1 MQYQVQRIKLKKQFR
16 NSFPVVFFKS
26 KIVIVSGGF
35 DPIHSGHIHYIKAAK
50 QAAGSSILLVGLN
63 SDEWLKN
70 KKGSFFMPFEE
81 RATILQNTVGVDSV
95 ISFNDSDGTAIE
107 LIKKVRRIYSEHPLV
122 FCNGGDRTKDNI
134 PEMNDEQLKKDD
146 KLKFIFG
153 VGGSYK
159 ANSSSWIL
167 DEYKAPKTK
176 RDWGYYRVLR
186 EYGKVIKLK
195 ELVVNP
201 GDTLSMQRHKE
212 RKEFWFIAEGEA
224 SVYSLDVDGNRRLR
238 GRFNKLEILDIL
250 KNEWHQLVNETK
262 EPLKVIEIQYGENC
276 IEEDIERQ

>member
-1 MQYQVQRIKLKKQFR
+1 MQRIKLKKQFR

-63 SDEWLKN
+63 SDEWLKR
-70 KKGSFFMPFEE
+70 KKGNFFMPFEE

-107 LIKKVRRIYSEHPLV
+107 LIKKVRRIYPEHPLV
-122 FCNGGDRTKDNI
+122 FCNGGDRTKNNI
-134 PEMNDEQLKKDD
+134 PEMQDETLKNDKD
-146 KLKFIFG
+146 LKFLFG

-167 DEYKAPKTK
+167 DEYKAPKTD
-176 RDWGYYRVLR
+176 RSWGYYRILK
-186 EYGKVIKLK
+186 EYGKQIKLK
-195 ELVVNP
+195 ELTVEPNH
-201 GDTLSMQRHKE
+201 TLSMQRHKQ

-224 SVYSLDVDGNRRLR
+224 SIYSLDVKNKRRLR
-238 GRFNKLEILDIL
+238 GKYNKFDVLDIMD
-250 KNEWHQLVNETK
+250 NEWHQLVNETK
-262 EPLKVIEIQYGENC
+262 EPLKVIEIQYGDKC